1 MSRKTRR
8 NKRRKQKS
16 LMSPDVA
23 VTIAVAAPEKRE
35 QKAEGGKTQESKFP
49 DLTGDGKVTRPI
61 VTGKHQETLKTFAFY
76 AYYV

>member
-23 VTIAVAAPEKRE
+23 VTIAVASPEKRE

-49 DLTGDGKVTRPI
+49 DLTGDGK
-61 VTGKHQETLKTFAFY
+61 
-76 AYYV
+76 